1 MKKIIALLL
10 CAVMLLALCACGETR
25 IESYEDDT
33 TELVA
38 VEPAEEATETAETAE
53 TVETTAGLDWAAAY
67 AQHDPSDVV
76 IRVDGEPI
84 TWQELFYELA
94 NVTSGLQSAA
104 GSAVTDW
111 NATLRD
117 SAGNEATCG
126 DYVLSYALTVLAQYH
141 VVYSKLTA
149 EGVVLSSEGEE
160 YVQAVKQAMIDNY
173 FGGDKEQFLS
183 NLAALFCSEE
193 LYDWFNRVDELYA
206 EGFGFL
212 YGEDGADLTDDEVLA
227 YASENGYV
235 QLRQIYIYPE
245 TETESESET
254 ETETAAPAVDIH
266 VLDALAA
273 QLGAAVDDAARE
285 ELFDGLY
292 AQYNENADLD
302 VYGASRAVNT
312 DDVSIG
318 SVDEGVYS
326 AALALE
332 DYGYACVSTGD
343 AAVLVMRVPLEASA
357 PVYYETA
364 MAKMCD
370 LRYYA
375 ASQRY
380 LELINGE
387 TGWIASAQLEWEPE
401 FIGFNLVDAFNVNAT
416 ETVETTETTETT
428 ETATAEPDAA
438 SNEPDASAEP
448 SAEPA
453 A

>member
-1 MKKIIALLL
+1 MKKLTALLL
-10 CAVMLLALCACGETR
+10 CAVLLLALCACSAETR

-33 TELVA
+33 TELTA
-38 VEPAEEATETAETAE
+38 VTPEPEPETTETEQ
-53 TVETTAGLDWAAAY
+53 TVSAGLDWAAAY

-94 NVTSGLQSAA
+94 NVTAGLQSAA
-104 GSAVTDW
+104 GSAITDW
-111 NATLRD
+111 NAKIRD
-117 SAGNEATCG
+117 SAGNEAACG

-141 VVYSKLTA
+141 CVYSHLTA
-149 EGVVLSSEGEE
+149 EGVTLSAEGEE

-173 FGGDKEQFLS
+173 FSGDKQQFLD

-193 LYDWFNRVDELYA
+193 LYDWFNRVDELYS
-206 EGFGFL
+206 EGFSFF
-212 YGEDGADLTDDEVLA
+212 YGVDGADLTEEEVLA
-227 YASENGYV
+227 YGKENGYV
-235 QLRQIYIYPE
+235 QLRQICIYPE
-245 TETESESET
+245 QTEASGEA
-254 ETETAAPAVDIH
+254 ETETAPVDTS
-266 VLDALAA
+266 VLEPLAA
-273 QLGAAVDDAARE
+273 QLGAAVDNAARE
-285 ELFDGLY
+285 ELFGQLY
-292 AQYNENADLD
+292 AQYNENSDLD

-318 SVDEGVYS
+318 SVDSAVYN

-332 DYGYACVSTGD
+332 DYGYACVAADG
-343 AAVLVMRVPLEASA
+343 AAVLVMRVPLAADA

-364 MAKMCD
+364 MAKLCD

-401 FIGFNLVDAFNVNAT
+401 FIGFNLVDAFAVDAPA
-416 ETVETTETTETT
+416 
-428 ETATAEPDAA
+428 ETAETEQPASEEPA
-438 SNEPDASAEP
+438 SEEPASGEP
-448 SAEPA
+448 STEPA
-453 A
+453 V